1 MGGHNIMTNI
11 KRISTEVNII
21 ANAVETKKRGL
32 DKLYVTGLI
41 YDYLSTRCPDKMIY
55 LYAEAM
61 SGNLEDDEFYNTI
74 FKISNDFN
82 QCLWKDEL
90 DSKCIEAMNLIMNTS
105 TISDLRTALCCY
117 VSDWD
122 D

>member
-1 MGGHNIMTNI
+1 MTNI

-21 ANAVETKKRGL
+21 ANAMGTKKRGL
-32 DKLYVTGLI
+32 DKLYVVGLI
-41 YDYLSTRCPDKMIY
+41 YDYLSTQCSNRMVY

-61 SGNLEDDEFYNTI
+61 SGNLEDDEFYYTI

-90 DSKCIEAMNLIMNTS
+90 NSKCTEAMNLIMNTS
-105 TISDLRTALCCY
+105 IISDLRTALCCY